1 MPWPDRTKENS
12 IGDAQRPAH
21 AFIRSSVLVD
31 VDQTAEPGWDGGM
44 LIRFGV
50 VALLAIN
57 LISAGPTLAAGDLHT
72 AAGVMPGCRNFLA
85 GNDTSLLV
93 QGMCFGEV
101 TALFETFA
109 GKCAPPDV
117 AGEQLMR
124 TVVEYIDNQPRAAE
138 RTVQSSRYRGDDE
151 GMAMQAAKKFRL

>member
-1 MPWPDRTKENS
+1 
-12 IGDAQRPAH
+12 
-21 AFIRSSVLVD
+21 
-31 VDQTAEPGWDGGM
+31 M
-44 LIRFGV
+44 LFRFVV

-57 LISAGPTLAAGDLHT
+57 VFSAGPTLAAADLHT

-117 AGEQLMR
+117 PGQQLMR
-124 TVVEYIDNQPRAAE
+124 TVVEYIDSQPPCAAE
-138 RTVQSSRYRGDDE
+138 RAVQSSRYRSDDE
-151 GMAMQAAKKFRL
+151 DVAVQAAMTPEVGGAYANQV

>member
-1 MPWPDRTKENS
+1 M
-12 IGDAQRPAH
+12 
-21 AFIRSSVLVD
+21 
-31 VDQTAEPGWDGGM
+31 
-44 LIRFGV
+44 RFKFGAG
-50 VALLAIN
+50 ALLAIN
-57 LISAGPTLAAGDLHT
+57 VFSAEPTLAATDLHT

-117 AGEQLMR
+117 PGQQLMR
-124 TVVEYIDNQPRAAE
+124 TVVEYIDSQPGARLNEPFNHLAIEAMMKTWPCKQPEPSRCPQSPFAE
-138 RTVQSSRYRGDDE
+138 R
-151 GMAMQAAKKFRL
+151 

>member
-1 MPWPDRTKENS
+1 MP
-12 IGDAQRPAH
+12 
-21 AFIRSSVLVD
+21 
-31 VDQTAEPGWDGGM
+31 
-44 LIRFGV
+44 IRFAAI
-50 VALLAIN
+50 ALLAIN
-57 LISAGPTLAAGDLHT
+57 VFSAGPSLAAADLHT
-72 AAGVMPGCRNFLA
+72 AAGVMAGCRNFLA

-124 TVVEYIDNQPRAAE
+124 TVVEYIDSQPHARLNEPFNHLAIE
-138 RTVQSSRYRGDDE
+138 
-151 GMAMQAAKKFRL
+151 AMMKAWPCKQP

>member
-1 MPWPDRTKENS
+1 
-12 IGDAQRPAH
+12 
-21 AFIRSSVLVD
+21 
-31 VDQTAEPGWDGGM
+31 M

-57 LISAGPTLAAGDLHT
+57 LISTGPTLAAGDLHT
-72 AAGVMPGCRNFLA
+72 AAGVMPGCRNFLT
-85 GNDTSLLV
+85 GDDTSLLV

-109 GKCAPPDV
+109 GKCAPPNV

-124 TVVEYIDNQPRAAE
+124 TVVEYIDNQPRARLNEPFNHLAIE
-138 RTVQSSRYRGDDE
+138 
-151 GMAMQAAKKFRL
+151 AMMKAWPCKQP

>member
-1 MPWPDRTKENS
+1 MR
-12 IGDAQRPAH
+12 
-21 AFIRSSVLVD
+21 F
-31 VDQTAEPGWDGGM
+31 
-44 LIRFGV
+44 RFGAG
-50 VALLAIN
+50 ALLAIN
-57 LISAGPTLAAGDLHT
+57 VFSVEPTLAAADLHT

-117 AGEQLMR
+117 AGQQLMR
-124 TVVEYIDNQPRAAE
+124 TVVEYIDNQPRARLNEPFNHLAIE
-138 RTVQSSRYRGDDE
+138 
-151 GMAMQAAKKFRL
+151 AMMKTWPCKQP

>member
-1 MPWPDRTKENS
+1 MRRRDVIALPLDTK
-12 IGDAQRPAH
+12 GRRLQWGA
-21 AFIRSSVLVD
+21 
-31 VDQTAEPGWDGGM
+31 WGM
-44 LIRFGV
+44 LIRFGIV
-50 VALLAIN
+50 VLLAIN
-57 LISAGPTLAAGDLHT
+57 VFSAKPIFAAGDLHT

-85 GNDTSLLV
+85 GNDSSLLV

-124 TVVEYIDNQPRAAE
+124 TVVEYIDRQPRARLNEPFNHLAIE
-138 RTVQSSRYRGDDE
+138 
-151 GMAMQAAKKFRL
+151 AMTKTWPCKQP